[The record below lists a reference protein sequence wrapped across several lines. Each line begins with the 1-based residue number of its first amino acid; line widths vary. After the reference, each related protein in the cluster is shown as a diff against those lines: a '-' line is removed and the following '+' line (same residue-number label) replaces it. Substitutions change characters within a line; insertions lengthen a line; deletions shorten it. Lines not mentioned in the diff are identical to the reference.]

1 MHYFDELWEGR
12 LSRGTL
18 RALVCLAF
26 IITITWAGFHVL
38 HVNALIA
45 GLAYVLAVLVVAA
58 KWGLVESLVTSVVAM
73 LCLNYFFLPPIL
85 SLTIADPENWVA
97 LFVFMVIAITAS
109 TLSSSVNKRSAEA
122 HARKVEVERLYQ
134 LSLSL
139 MLVDTTRNIG
149 AQIAESINKQFN
161 LQAVAYCDGLTKEI
175 HFAGDEIERF
185 DQEALRTISMGEGSW
200 FIGRRQPTSK
210 GTEVVVAPVI
220 LGGRILGS
228 LGISGAPMSEPALQ
242 AVANLTA
249 ISIEQA
255 RQQIAA
261 GRVEVARQNERL
273 KGILLDA
280 LAHDFITPLTSIKSA
295 ITTVRSEYRHE
306 QEEDDFLVV
315 VEEEADKLG
324 DMVNETVDM
333 ARIEPGKM
341 RIQRR
346 QLSVPELVRSSLDRM
361 KSALDGRPLEVQVQ
375 EGIPPVNADPDM
387 MGLAVRQLLGNAIK
401 FSPPGSVIAI
411 SAHLSDEVVTVR
423 VRDQG
428 PGVPSDEAEA
438 IFERFYRGRRAQE
451 WTPGTGMGLSIA
463 REIITAHR
471 GRLWVE
477 NLPEGGAQFSFTLPI
492 FR

>member
-1 MHYFDELWEGR
+1 
-12 LSRGTL
+12 
-18 RALVCLAF
+18 
-26 IITITWAGFHVL
+26 
-38 HVNALIA
+38 
-45 GLAYVLAVLVVAA
+45 
-58 KWGLVESLVTSVVAM
+58 
-73 LCLNYFFLPPIL
+73 
-85 SLTIADPENWVA
+85 
-97 LFVFMVIAITAS
+97 
-109 TLSSSVNKRSAEA
+109 
-122 HARKVEVERLYQ
+122 VERLYQ

-139 MLVDTTRNIG
+139 MLVDTTGNIG
-149 AQIAESINKQFN
+149 AQIAECIKKQFS
-161 LQAVAYCDGLTKEI
+161 LRAVAYCDGFTREI
-175 HFAGDEIERF
+175 YFAGDEVQRL
-185 DQEALRTISMGEGSW
+185 DHEALRTISMGEGSW
-200 FIGRRQPTSK
+200 FIGRKQTTTNGP
-210 GTEVVVAPVI
+210 EVVIAPVI

-228 LGISGAPMSEPALQ
+228 LGIFGAPVSEPALQ
-242 AVANLTA
+242 AIANLTA
-249 ISIEQA
+249 ISIEHA

-306 QEEDDFLVV
+306 LEEDDFLVV

-346 QLSVPELVRSSLDRM
+346 QLFVSELVRSSLDRM
-361 KSALDGRPLEVQVQ
+361 KSALDGRPLQVQVQ
-375 EGIPPVNADPDM
+375 DGIPPVNADPDM
-387 MGLAVRQLLGNAIK
+387 MGLALRQLLGNAIK

-411 SAHLSDEVVTVR
+411 SAHLADEIVTVR